1 MPTAPGICFVA
12 GLAKNGATAKLWSSS
27 RFASPPSKNTPLPS
41 GSPTASTTTG
51 TTHGGDGA
59 YRFSAVTPGL
69 WYVSLEYNGSI
80 FYDTHDIKNPL
91 AAPTVMDYGA
101 VGDGSHDDTT
111 AVQAALNDTAQGL
124 IVFPQGVYLCG
135 NLTISNRTNF
145 VVQGQGAIIL
155 WTGTAAAGDQIGLRL
170 SGVNS
175 LVTIRSLEFT
185 SLSGVA
191 ADGHCG
197 VWWKNGD
204 SPASIRVE
212 DCWVRSCARGVSGV
226 RTSSG
231 TWNDLVVTG
240 CFFDTI
246 LGTAAGQGEGVYL
259 ETNATTSVNARIDGN
274 TFSQVQQYGVHLS
287 RGIGAIVVG
296 NQFVLHRTGVATG
309 AVKAAVRVN
318 RFREVVIEGNRFN
331 SGFDGAIEV
340 TPTTGTTTRLITIRG
355 NQMADAANAVPEITI
370 GTSTPA
376 ADGAPEEVLL
386 EGNQLYRGTFRNAS
400 LIDLRAGLRVT
411 LRDNLLVHLGV
422 TATPEMLTI
431 EGQGDSGGTRAY
443 TDDVDVGGNTFYAT
457 ISGGGAVPAIA
468 LQAGICTS
476 IARLAF
482 RGNRLN
488 TTSGFSVGASVT
500 NPNVTLAD
508 QANDGL
514 TFDAAA
520 QAATLGIGRLV
531 VAGTRA
537 TQASFATASGR
548 HGFAQSSPTSIG
560 HFGGALAWPLPST
573 AKTADYVFLETDGT
587 IKVDTTAANR
597 AVTLPDPATCPGRI
611 MAVKR
616 VSAGANSLTVAAA
629 AGNVDGAA
637 SVSISSNNEC
647 WGFQSDGLGW
657 WSIFTK

>member
-1 MPTAPGICFVA
+1 MATAAGICFVA
-12 GLAKNGATAKLWSSS
+12 GQAKSGATAKLWSSA
-27 RFASPPSKNTPLPS
+27 RFASPPLKDTALPS

-51 TTHGGDGA
+51 TDHGGDGA

-91 AAPTVMDYGA
+91 AAATVMDYGA
-101 VGDGSHDDTT
+101 TGDGQHDDTT
-111 AVQAALNDTAQGL
+111 AVQAALNDTAQGM

-145 VVQGQGAIIL
+145 IVEGQGAILL
-155 WTGTAAAGDQIGLRL
+155 WDGTAGAGDQIGLRL
-170 SGVNS
+170 SGVNAN
-175 LVTIRSLEFT
+175 VTIRHLEFN
-185 SLSGVA
+185 SLSGAA

-204 SPASIRVE
+204 SPAGVRVE

-226 RTSSG
+226 RTASG

-246 LGTAAGQGEGVYL
+246 VGTAAGQGEGVYL
-259 ETNATTSVNARIDGN
+259 ETNASTSINARIEGN
-274 TFSQVQQYGVHLS
+274 TFSLVEQYGVHLS
-287 RGIGAIVVG
+287 RGIGAIVRG
-296 NQFVLHRTGVATG
+296 NQFVNHRSAVATA
-309 AVKAAVRVN
+309 AVKPAVRIN
-318 RFREVVIEGNRFN
+318 RFREVLIEGNRFN
-331 SGFDGAIEV
+331 TIFDGCVQVA
-340 TPTTGTTTRLITIRG
+340 PSTGTTTRLITIRG
-355 NQMADAANAVPEITI
+355 NQMVDAGNAVPEITI
-370 GTSTPA
+370 GTATPA
-376 ADGAPEEVLL
+376 ADGAPEEVLIQ
-386 EGNQLYRGTFRNAS
+386 GNQLYRSAYRNAS
-400 LIDLRAGLRVT
+400 LIDLKAGLRVA
-411 LRDNLLVHLGV
+411 LRENLLAHLGV
-422 TATPEMLTI
+422 TGTPEMLTI

-443 TDDVDVGGNTFYAT
+443 TDDVEVGGNTFYAT
-457 ISGGGAVPAIA
+457 TSGGGAVPAIA

-488 TTSGFSVGASVT
+488 TTSSFAVGASVT
-500 NPNVTLAD
+500 DPNLTIAD

-520 QAATLGIGRLV
+520 QSATLGLGRLV
-531 VAGTRA
+531 LAGTRS
-537 TQASFATASGR
+537 TQASFASAAGR
-548 HGFAQSSPTSIG
+548 HGFAQATPTSVG
-560 HFGGALAWPLPST
+560 HFGGALAWPLPSA
-573 AKTADYVFLETDGT
+573 AKTADYVLLEGDGT

-611 MAVKR
+611 MVVKR
-616 VSAGANSLTVAAA
+616 VTAGANSLTVAGA

-637 SVSISSNNEC
+637 SVAISSNNEC
-647 WGFQSDGLGW
+647 WGFQSDGVGW